1 MVVSTKITFYNY
13 QTLKVTYITWSA
25 ACSISWWGIYSLT
38 NAGSSCAVQIGTCLV
53 LFNTETLPLI
63 SK

>member
-13 QTLKVTYITWSA
+13 QTLNVTYITWSA

-38 NAGSSCAVQIGTCLV
+38 NAGSSRTVQIGTCLV